1 MEPPLSLQMM
11 VKQKKTYGAATAT
24 VVNAAVV
31 TATVV
36 TESSVWLL
44 LRTISKETAKIP
56 EPKDNYN
63 QFRLILLSQ
72 ITERDRHAETEREA
86 DRQTDRQIA
95 DSR

>member
-11 VKQKKTYGAATAT
+11 VKQKKTYGVA
-24 VVNAAVV
+24 

-86 DRQTDRQIA
+86 DRQTDREIA